1 MPFYDYK
8 CEECGH
14 LIKDYRKGITE
25 DHPKT
30 CPECSKE
37 ALVQSYDNY
46 DSLVQ
51 YKGKGWMKTD
61 GKY

>member
-8 CEECGH
+8 CEACGH
-14 LIKDYRKGITE
+14 LIKDYKKSISA
-25 DHPKT
+25 DHLT
-30 CPECSKE
+30 VCPECKE
-37 ALVQSYDNY
+37 ESLVQSYDNY
-46 DSLVQ
+46 DALVQ

>member
-8 CEECGH
+8 CQECGH
-14 LIKDYRKGITE
+14 LIKDYRKRITE
-25 DHPKT
+25 DHPT
-30 CPECSKE
+30 VCPKCKE
-37 ALVQSYDNY
+37 ESLVQSYDNY
-46 DSLVQ
+46 DSIVQ